1 MGHEMK
7 LIIMPTHHGENKQK
21 RNFCIGSTVSH
32 KR

>member
-1 MGHEMK
+1 MK